1 MRTISCTAKVMPDG
15 HLVLPPDVVKQ
26 LNVKRKTTRRI
37 LIFNDKVQHGD
48 LSRFCGRWKDDR
60 DADEIIREIYADRDK
75 NCRSDRFEL

>member
-1 MRTISCTAKVMPDG
+1 VRAISCTAKVMPDG
-15 HLVLPPDVVKQ
+15 RLALPPEVVKQ
-26 LNVKRKTTRRI
+26 LNVKRKKTRRI
-37 LIFNDKVQHGD
+37 IIFTDKAPRED